1 MSDKSSSKK
10 LIHLFELSSRIRKKI
25 VDIDWA
31 RSREVNDDILRS
43 DSERLKDAG
52 ELLLKCRLD
61 LIKVYQRLVDV
72 EYL

>member
-31 RSREVNDDILRS
+31 ISREVNDDILRS